1 MNRTRE
7 EKRPRD
13 DNDDLDAGREPEV
26 IPADEDIQEG
36 DEEKDEGQLFP
47 LRCLRGLKSA
57 ANVLSWNGIALHFG
71 VFRSRISEDIF
82 YLMTL

>member
-1 MNRTRE
+1 MRE
-7 EKRPRD
+7 
-13 DNDDLDAGREPEV
+13 
-26 IPADEDIQEG
+26 
-36 DEEKDEGQLFP
+36 QLFP
-47 LRCLRGLKSA
+47 LRCLRGLKSG